1 MSMDWELVKMGKA
14 INELIEVEKV
24 IEEMMEQGP
33 NRATSASRND
43 SGIAHQNPFVWRDSE

>member
-1 MSMDWELVKMGKA
+1 MSMDWELVKMGKV